1 MYVPNR
7 RIVVTPAR
15 KFCKECIELVVLCCV
30 AGPMQMIESD
40 DDGKEDEFVFVTDD
54 DKTGI

>member
-1 MYVPNR
+1 MYGDR
-7 RIVVTPAR
+7 LIVVTPAR
-15 KFCKECIELVVLCCV
+15 KFCKECIECVVLCCV